1 MKEDLFFVMKMFGL
15 TVLVVM
21 GMQVHTGGKTI
32 EEHFN
37 TWLKS
42 SIIVDYMQ
50 EATDGG
56 KILTQNV
63 YKKLDT
69 SFHAVMMKITRKKDR
84 QKGLN
89 VVTKTEEAIDRD
101 VVLPYAKA
109 HSGET
114 R

>member
-1 MKEDLFFVMKMFGL
+1 MKEDLFFVLKMFGL
-15 TVLVVM
+15 TALVVM
-21 GMQVHTGGKTI
+21 AMQVHTNGKTL

-37 TWLKS
+37 GWLKS

-56 KILTQNV
+56 KILTKNV
-63 YKKLDT
+63 YQKMDT
-69 SFHAVMMKITRKKDR
+69 SFHALMTKITRKKDR

-89 VVTKTEEAIDRD
+89 VVTKTEQAIDRD